1 MQWYIGAMALYAAFL
16 IWTNV
21 KSLKMA
27 ESASDF
33 TAGGHRMG
41 LLLGTGTTTATWVS
55 VASVLGIPAFLYSD
69 GAAAIIGWMAGWIF
83 GGALIPIVGYKI
95 RRPANPARTFPE
107 FVRMRYDMFARRSF
121 LQALIGVVMF
131 IGYLFLVNIQATGFG
146 IVFSSITGVD
156 YKVAIFG
163 FLIFIVIT
171 NVGGFWSVATTDT
184 LNAAVI
190 AIGCIAA
197 AVTVLLSTGGLGNI
211 LDTLAVTTA
220 PINEGGPALDPGVL
234 LTPTGSF
241 GSAALLSIFI
251 SNSLGTPSSPHWVA
265 RMLAPMNVKVAVLQ
279 IMANVVVLLV
289 IWLPLIVMGLGAKAL
304 IPSLPEGVATDY
316 VIPLLLQEHTPV
328 LVAALTLVAIC
339 AAAVSTG
346 NSMLLTCST
355 SLYYDVYLNLFGRTV
370 SDRALK
376 NWLRFIVFVVAVI
389 AVVLAI
395 DPLWFLAMGFTY
407 VYGGFGA
414 TFSLTVF
421 LGLYWKRMNRAGAYA
436 SIIVGF
442 VAFIIATAADVPVPF
457 VVAVSASAVACL
469 IAVYATK
476 PPPLESYEPFFEAE
490 ISESTKVAV
499 ERVLKLNPAQQ
510 SEAVEVRSV

>member
-1 MQWYIGAMALYAAFL
+1 MEWYIGAMALYAVFL

-33 TAGGHRMG
+33 TTGGHRMG
-41 LLLGTGTTTATWVS
+41 LFLGTGTTVATWVS

-69 GAAAIIGWMAGWIF
+69 GVGAIIGWMAGWIF
-83 GGALIPIVGYKI
+83 GGALIPIVGYKL

-107 FVRMRYDMFARRSF
+107 FVRMRYDIFAKKSF

-131 IGYLFLVNIQATGFG
+131 IGYLLLVNIQATGFG
-146 IVFSSITGVD
+146 IVFSSITGLD
-156 YKVAIFG
+156 YKIAIFG

-171 NVGGFWSVATTDT
+171 NIGGFWSVASTDT
-184 LNAAVI
+184 FNAAVI

-197 AVTVLLSTGGLGNI
+197 AITVLQVTGGLGNI

-241 GSAALLSIFI
+241 GIAALLSIFI

-265 RMLAPMNVKVAVLQ
+265 RMLSPMNVKVAVLQ
-279 IMANVVVLLV
+279 VMATVVVLLI

-304 IPSLPEGVATDY
+304 MPSLPEGVSTDY
-316 VIPLLLQEHTPV
+316 VIPLLLQEHTPIF
-328 LVAALTLVAIC
+328 VAALTLVAIC

-346 NSMLLTCST
+346 NSMLLTCAT
-355 SLYYDVYLNLFGRTV
+355 SLYYDVYLNLSGRSV

-376 NWLRFIVFVVAVI
+376 NWLRFSVFGIAVV

-421 LGLYWKRMNRAGAYA
+421 LGLYWKRMNKAGAYA
-436 SIIVGF
+436 SIIAGF
-442 VAFIIATAADVPVPF
+442 VMFIVATATGLPVPF
-457 VVAVSASAVACL
+457 VIAVLVSAVACL

-476 PPPLESYEPFFEAE
+476 PPPLESYEPFFEAD
-490 ISESTKVAV
+490 ISESTRRAI
-499 ERVLKLNPAQQ
+499 EG
-510 SEAVEVRSV
+510 VRSINTEQPVEDVDVRTV